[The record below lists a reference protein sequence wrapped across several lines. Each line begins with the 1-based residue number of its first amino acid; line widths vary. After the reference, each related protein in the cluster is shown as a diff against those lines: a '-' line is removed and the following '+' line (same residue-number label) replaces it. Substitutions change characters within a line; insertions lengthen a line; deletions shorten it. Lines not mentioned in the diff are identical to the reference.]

1 MCFGCSC
8 LFCSFEFRESLGLL
22 GFVSDTVF
30 TELLFNA
37 FNTNKNNQV
46 SFKEYIDGLRILT
59 KGTNDEKLVFL
70 VLMFDH

>member
-1 MCFGCSC
+1 MCFGCFR
-8 LFCSFEFRESLGLL
+8 LFYSFEFRESLGLL

-46 SFKEYIDGLRILT
+46 SFEEYINGLRILT
-59 KGTNDEKLVFL
+59 KGSNDEKLVFS
-70 VLMFDH
+70 VIVFDL